1 MEVRAGF
8 EPANKAF
15 AEPPLE
21 PLGYRTNELILSF
34 SADGRQLR
42 VLTLPMQAV
51 KLNIERLPIGDGS
64 AGFGHGKTQ

>member
-1 MEVRAGF
+1 
-8 EPANKAF
+8 
-15 AEPPLE
+15 
-21 PLGYRTNELILSF
+21 LILSF